1 MDEKV
6 APLLLCCP
14 QWTTDKEKLANR
26 ESRVSPVSKAVH
38 LADWNKAEENKGRWA
53 EMEELSEEVPSL
65 LPGPSGGGGEVC
77 KQAASRI
84 QTRFPVDVAG
94 TISKPLARSLAPS
107 ARATVRLRGRQP
119 SARGPL

>member
-6 APLLLCCP
+6 APLLVCCP

-53 EMEELSEEVPSL
+53 EMEELSEE
-65 LPGPSGGGGEVC
+65 
-77 KQAASRI
+77 
-84 QTRFPVDVAG
+84 
-94 TISKPLARSLAPS
+94 AP
-107 ARATVRLRGRQP
+107 P
-119 SARGPL
+119 YYRGPAVAAVKYASKQHRVSKRAFQLTWPGQYRSR